1 MLLTGI
7 IAPRTGALACR
18 HAMGEHENI
27 LVVEDDA
34 SMRRAVARFLDA
46 AGFFP
51 IAHESAEAFLEDGLL
66 PGVACLVVD
75 IMLPGISGLELA
87 ERLVQTARPIPI
99 VFISAHDEPILRER
113 ATSLGYREYLLKPF
127 GGKQL
132 VDAIERVA
140 AIH

>member
-1 MLLTGI
+1 MGMLH
-7 IAPRTGALACR
+7 P
-18 HAMGEHENI
+18 NI

-34 SMRRAVARFLDA
+34 SMRRAVARFLHA

-51 IAHESAEAFLEDGLL
+51 ISYESAEALLEDGLL

-75 IMLPGISGLELA
+75 VQLPGISGLELA

-99 VFISAHDEPILRER
+99 VFISAHDQPMLRER
-113 ATSLGYREYLLKPF
+113 ASSLGYPEYLLKPF
-127 GGKQL
+127 DGKQL

-140 AIH
+140 APDSP